1 MRGVNRVSQLSDV
14 LVLGCVR
21 VLAAKLA
28 VNRNGYAA
36 IGSSIRS
43 VSMHIGPKS
52 PGFADCNQ
60 PETSLHI

>member
-28 VNRNGYAA
+28 GNRNGYAA
-36 IGSSIRS
+36 IGSSVGS
-43 VSMHIGPKS
+43 VSM
-52 PGFADCNQ
+52 
-60 PETSLHI
+60 

>member
-1 MRGVNRVSQLSDV
+1 MRGANRVSQLSNV

-21 VLAAKLA
+21 VQVAKLA
-28 VNRNGYAA
+28 GNRNDYAA
-36 IGSSIRS
+36 IGSSVGS
-43 VSMHIGPKS
+43 ASMQIGPKS